1 LRAVTRRLQLAAS
14 AVFFVSG
21 AAGLVYQVVW
31 SRLLNQVFGISAH
44 AIAAVLATYLG
55 GLALGSSLLGRIADR
70 HPRPLRLYG
79 LLELGI
85 AATAL
90 AGAWLVHGIEPAH
103 AWAASRLA
111 PDSVALVALRVL
123 LASAVV
129 LPPTFLMGAT
139 LPAMTRAF
147 VDRLGSLGRGVGSLY
162 ALNTAGAVVGSAA
175 AGFVLIRAVGVHST
189 LWLAV
194 GANVAV
200 GVAALLLSRHVGGS
214 APRSAELAPA
224 VPAVAA
230 AAPGAGLRDAWLLAA
245 MALSGFASL
254 SLEVI
259 WSRMLVLVLGT
270 STYAFVTMLS
280 SFLVGIALGSW
291 LARRV
296 VDRLGNARRAFGW
309 LQLGIAA
316 ATLATI
322 PLVRLV
328 LANATSW
335 FAALEA
341 GGVGAIGGQFAV
353 SFLVMLVPTT
363 LVGATFPLAARIRV
377 RDLDTLAAG
386 LGQLYG
392 ANTAGNIV
400 GAIAGGFVLLPRLG
414 MQRGIATL
422 VIANLAAA
430 ACALLPARE
439 RWLDRRVLLRALPVS
454 VLLWTCATLL
464 ALWRPAPLPGT
475 GPGPHDT
482 LRYYREGLVS
492 TVSVFQ
498 QAEDGRQLVMSVD
511 GVTIGQSAVGVD
523 RKQQFLAHAPFLLA
537 ARPPRDV
544 LSIGLGTG
552 ILVGEVAR
560 HPAVERVD
568 CVELSPSVIEGARTF
583 AEHNGGVLGD
593 PRLRVVTDDGVN
605 FLRRSAAA
613 WDAIVSDGKSRSGHA
628 GNAAFYS
635 ADYYRS
641 ARAHLA
647 PDGLMIQWVPLDV
660 APEDLRVIVRTFSA
674 AFAHA
679 YLWLGPESCFL
690 VGTQQPLVLD
700 LPRARRVL
708 EDPASE
714 GLRRHGWRDESE
726 LAAFLLADGAALSRW
741 AGAGP
746 VNSLEHPVL
755 EFHALG
761 HAGSPRD
768 RLAANFGALAA
779 LRRAGAADA
788 RVEGADERTVAAA
801 GAVGALLDGLALLA
815 RGEARGAA
823 LLDEAVAAAPP
834 GAGALRQLAAE
845 ALARAGRELDL
856 QGRQPEAAGLYAQAL
871 IAWPELVEGHL
882 NLARIAGLQGRRQ
895 EAREHLARALSA
907 NPLSGTAHAWLG
919 RLYAEEGA
927 PERAAVHLAE
937 AVRLAPLTAELHEDL
952 GLSLAV
958 AGRPRDALREFQE
971 ALRLA
976 PDWPAALDRVAL
988 MMAVHPDPRE
998 RRPDEAVRLA
1008 ERALELAGGD
1018 DPMSLEVAAIAYAA
1032 GARFED
1038 AERTERKVLEV
1049 AIARRDEALA
1059 AAARAA
1065 IELYRRGMTLP
1076 SDLADLPR

>member
-1 LRAVTRRLQLAAS
+1 MTRRLQLAACS
-14 AVFFVSG
+14 VFFVSG

-55 GLALGSSLLGRIADR
+55 GLALGSSLLGRLADR

-79 LLELGI
+79 LLELGV

-90 AGAWLVHGIEPAH
+90 AGAWLVGAIEPAH

-111 PDSVALVALRVL
+111 PDSLALIALRVL

-139 LPAMTRAF
+139 LPAMTRAL
-147 VDRLGSLGRGVGSLY
+147 VDRLGSLGHRVGSLY
-162 ALNTAGAVVGSAA
+162 ALNTAGAVAGSAA
-175 AGFVLIRAVGVHST
+175 AGFVLIRAVGVHPT

-200 GVAALLLSRHVGGS
+200 GAAALLLSRG
-214 APRSAELAPA
+214 APRPAEAPPAPA
-224 VPAVAA
+224 PIPAAVVTAA
-230 AAPGAGLRDAWLLAA
+230 GPRDAWLLAA

-259 WSRMLVLVLGT
+259 WARMLVLVLGT

-280 SFLVGIALGSW
+280 TFLVGIALGSW
-291 LARRV
+291 LARRA
-296 VDRLGNARRAFGW
+296 VDRLRDPRRAFGW
-309 LQLGIAA
+309 LEVAIAA
-316 ATLATI
+316 TTLATI
-322 PLVRLV
+322 PLVRAV
-328 LANATSW
+328 LANASSW
-335 FAALEA
+335 FASLEA
-341 GGVGAIGGQFAV
+341 GGVGAIAGQLAV

-386 LGQLYG
+386 LGQVYG
-392 ANTAGNIV
+392 ANTAGNIL
-400 GAIAGGFVLLPRLG
+400 GAIAGGFVLLPRFG
-414 MQRGIATL
+414 MQRGIAML
-422 VIANLAAA
+422 VLANLAAA

-439 RWLDRRVLLRALPVS
+439 RWLDRRVILRALPVS
-454 VLLWTCATLL
+454 ALLWTCATLL

-482 LRYYREGLVS
+482 IRYYREGLVS

-498 QAEDGRQLVMSVD
+498 RADDGRQLVMAVD
-511 GVTIGQSAVGVD
+511 GITIGQSAAGVD

-537 ARPPRDV
+537 ARAPRDV

-560 HPAVERVD
+560 HPGVERVD
-568 CVELSPSVIEGARTF
+568 CVELSPSVIEGARAF
-583 AEHNGGVLGD
+583 AEHNGGVLAD
-593 PRLRVVTDDGVN
+593 PRLRVVNDDGVN
-605 FLRRSAAA
+605 FLRRSAAR

-635 ADYYRS
+635 ADYYAS

-647 PDGLMIQWVPLDV
+647 PGGLMIQWVPLDV
-660 APEDLRVIVRTFSA
+660 APEDLRVIVRTFDA
-674 AFAHA
+674 AFPHA
-679 YLWLGPESCFL
+679 YLLLGPESCFL
-690 VGTQQPLVLD
+690 VGTQAPLVLD
-700 LPRARRVL
+700 LPRARGVL
-708 EDPASE
+708 DDPASE
-714 GLRRHGWRDESE
+714 HLRRHGWRDEAE

-761 HAGSPRD
+761 RAGNHRD
-768 RLAANFGALAA
+768 RLATNLEALAA

-788 RVEGADERTVAAA
+788 RVTGADERTVAAGRA
-801 GAVGALLDGLALLA
+801 AGALLDGLALLA
-815 RGEARGAA
+815 RGDARGPA
-823 LLDEAVAAAPP
+823 LLGAAVAEAPP
-834 GAGALRQLAAE
+834 AAGALRQLAGE
-845 ALARAGRELDL
+845 ALARTGRERDL
-856 QGRQPEAAGLYAQAL
+856 EGRLAEAAALYEQAL
-871 IAWPELVEGHL
+871 LAWPELVEAHL
-882 NLARIAGLQGRRQ
+882 NLARIAGLEGRR
-895 EAREHLARALSA
+895 ERARDHLARALAA
-907 NPLSGTAHAWLG
+907 NPLSGSAHAMLG
-919 RLYAEEGA
+919 RLYAEEGDA
-927 PERAAVHLAE
+927 EQGALHLRE
-937 AVRLAPLTAELHEDL
+937 AVRLAPLTADLHEDL

-958 AGRPRDALREFQE
+958 TGRSTDALREFQE

-988 MMAVHPDPRE
+988 MMAIHPDPRE

-1008 ERALELAGGD
+1008 ERALTLAGGE
-1018 DPMSLEVAAIAYAA
+1018 DPMSLEVAAVAYAA
-1032 GARFED
+1032 GSRFAD
-1038 AERTERKVLEV
+1038 AERTERKVLDV
-1049 AIARRDEALA
+1049 ALAKHDEALA

-1065 IELYRRGMTLP
+1065 LELYRRGLTLP
-1076 SDLADLPR
+1076 SDLAGLPR